1 MEREKYFNGIEFI
14 RLILRWKKTIGSLVI
29 FSIILAVVFS
39 SPAFLAPLYSSEAI
53 IYPPAT
59 NSNKMLIDYDLRF
72 GTDKEI
78 DEHIQILKSGILR
91 DTMISRYKLMS
102 RYGISENDKAKYD
115 ELYKTFSKRFTVDRT
130 RQNAIS
136 ITVFDTNADTAAL
149 LANDLVQMGDKV
161 KEHILKNNFLSA
173 SQSLREQYE
182 KAESDLDS
190 ILFLIGKN
198 DNINC
203 LPEFNTTA
211 KKDFAEKLAD
221 KLDLHEAKKKA
232 REKNNQVL
240 LSLLRAY
247 ESKQNFLTDLQE
259 KNYEIDQKLSSTI
272 PGSYVITP
280 ARAADRKCWPVRSL
294 IVFIAGISALL
305 FGICIAFVTEHV
317 KKLKHQL

>member
-1 MEREKYFNGIEFI
+1 MEQETYFNGLDFI
-14 RLILRWKKTIGSLVI
+14 RLILRWKKTIGLL
-29 FSIILAVVFS
+29 FILSVVLAIVFT
-39 SPAFLAPLYSSEAI
+39 SPAFLPPLYSSEAI

-91 DTMISRYKLMS
+91 DSMISKYKLM
-102 RYGISENDKAKYD
+102 RKYGIGENDKSKYD
-115 ELYKTFSKRFTVDRT
+115 ELYKTYSKRFIIDRT

-136 ITVFDTNADTAAL
+136 VIVFDTSADTAAL
-149 LANDLVQMGDKV
+149 LANDLVQMGDRV

-173 SQSLREQYE
+173 SQSLKEQYE
-182 KAESDLDS
+182 KVKSDLDS
-190 ILFLIGKN
+190 LLFLIGKN

-203 LPEFNTTA
+203 LPEFNTGA
-211 KKDFAEKLAD
+211 KRDFAEKLAD

-232 REKNNQVL
+232 REKNNQLL

-247 ESKQNFLTDLQE
+247 ESKQNLLTDLQE

-280 ARAADRKCWPVRSL
+280 ARVADRKSWPVRSVL
-294 IVFIAGISALL
+294 IIIAGISALL
-305 FGICIAFVTEHV
+305 FGICLAFVAERV